1 MSGSAQPSRA
11 CAAPF
16 VDGLSRRPEA
26 TQGSTR
32 RQVVRSRRGG
42 GVAPRRGA
50 ERLGA
55 PERVAKTS
63 AYSKTAASD
72 DAALDEVYMSCC
84 SRIVP
89 RRNSVTKTTYVFSR
103 SYHPPPRWQSTR
115 DHLSR
120 ARWHSNARSR
130 RITGVKTKRFN
141 MSGGPYGGKSSLATV
156 RVHRL
161 ARAPPRTGKYL
172 DIATDR
178 SVPRSLASSVH
189 ARRCGRGRTRLRGG
203 DGHLHRPGTSR
214 ARLSSPRRRNLSIVT
229 FAARGP
235 PDDRCE
241 GPSDD
246 SRVSPSVLSSRKV
259 PRTDGRTSR

>member
-1 MSGSAQPSRA
+1 VIVSAVSA
-11 CAAPF
+11 C
-16 VDGLSRRPEA
+16 
-26 TQGSTR
+26 
-32 RQVVRSRRGG
+32 
-42 GVAPRRGA
+42 
-50 ERLGA
+50 
-55 PERVAKTS
+55 
-63 AYSKTAASD
+63 
-72 DAALDEVYMSCC
+72 
-84 SRIVP
+84 
-89 RRNSVTKTTYVFSR
+89 
-103 SYHPPPRWQSTR
+103 
-115 DHLSR
+115 
-120 ARWHSNARSR
+120 HSNARSR

-156 RVHRL
+156 RAHRH
-161 ARAPPRTGKYL
+161 ARTPPRTGKYL

-246 SRVSPSVLSSRKV
+246 SRVSRSVRLVAKKDERLADLPVPPRPPSGAQFKK
-259 PRTDGRTSR
+259 